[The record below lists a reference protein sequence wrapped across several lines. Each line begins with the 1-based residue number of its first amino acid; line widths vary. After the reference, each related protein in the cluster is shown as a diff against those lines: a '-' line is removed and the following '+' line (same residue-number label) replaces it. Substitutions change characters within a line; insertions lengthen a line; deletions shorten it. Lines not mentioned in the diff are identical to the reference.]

1 MPTHSE
7 TQAFL
12 RDQRRLT
19 PQQADRFRARLG
31 DFIDDLREME
41 EGQRPWFR
49 SGLRV
54 KKLSGSP
61 DAYEMSWAPDGRA
74 TFAIGDPIV
83 DDKLHIEWLR
93 IGGHEI
99 LP

>member
-1 MPTHSE
+1 
-7 TQAFL
+7 L

-19 PQQADRFRARLG
+19 PQQVDRFRARLG
-31 DFIDDLREME
+31 EFIHDLREME
-41 EGQRPWFR
+41 EGQRLWFR

-54 KKLSGSP
+54 KKLSGAP
-61 DAYEMSWAPDGRA
+61 ETYEMSWAPDGRA

-83 DDKLHIEWLR
+83 ADKLHIEWLR

>member
-1 MPTHSE
+1 M
-7 TQAFL
+7 
-12 RDQRRLT
+12 
-19 PQQADRFRARLG
+19 

-41 EGQRPWFR
+41 EGQRLWFR

-61 DAYEMSWAPDGRA
+61 EIYEMSWAPYGCA